1 MIQSRFGESDLYL
14 NFSKRGGPLRNGKE
28 PILVTM
34 NLPEHVSDQAVE
46 LAFSN
51 FGEVVSVFK
60 GRHKFNRKLRN
71 GKRHVR
77 IFPAGGD
84 PAVLPRKISF
94 FGGASKDVLFAEK
107 VVRCYRCKT
116 RRMLGENCPMATPT
130 PEGSNM
136 SHSEQNETPQD
147 SPPARSQQESRF
159 NKERSD
165 EPSLTG
171 SSDGGASSGLSPESN
186 EGDGSERVPSVPD
199 DPSQRLVVSSPPR
212 TPTNPGEVNK
222 KPVRSFK
229 TLRDIDLPF
238 FNRKLNRKTTVTNI
252 MKRSKLSI
260 NKNPDL
266 PRDLL
271 QMTPEL
277 LDNGN
282 TTEYDD
288 MLNSSTIRLKEN
300 YSFNY
305 SPERLED
312 FFCEVANYIRPELI
326 SRIRVK

>member
-1 MIQSRFGESDLYL
+1 M
-14 NFSKRGGPLRNGKE
+14 
-28 PILVTM
+28 
-34 NLPEHVSDQAVE
+34 
-46 LAFSN
+46 
-51 FGEVVSVFK
+51 
-60 GRHKFNRKLRN
+60 
-71 GKRHVR
+71 
-77 IFPAGGD
+77 
-84 PAVLPRKISF
+84 
-94 FGGASKDVLFAEK
+94 
-107 VVRCYRCKT
+107 
-116 RRMLGENCPMATPT
+116 
-130 PEGSNM
+130 
-136 SHSEQNETPQD
+136 
-147 SPPARSQQESRF
+147 
-159 NKERSD
+159 
-165 EPSLTG
+165 
-171 SSDGGASSGLSPESN
+171 
-186 EGDGSERVPSVPD
+186 PD

-222 KPVRSFK
+222 KPVKSFK
-229 TLRDIDLPF
+229 TLRDIDLPC